1 MSANNLKI
9 FFPLRFLFPN
19 SIWLVL
25 LSVVEKL
32 YINVSLLSI
41 RSRKFNQDKKLVDV
55 NGLRSSLIPLSK
67 FLLIRSETLVKSWKP
82 FYLLKE
88 SIPYPGL
95 VLVAIIYYELLQ
107 FFSKLSQLKLKL
119 LHIYL

>member
-1 MSANNLKI
+1 MFANNLKI
-9 FFPLRFLFPN
+9 SFSLRFLFPN
-19 SIWLVL
+19 SIWLVV
-25 LSVVEKL
+25 LSVVEKI
-32 YINVSLLSI
+32 YINASLLSI
-41 RSRKFNQDKKLVDV
+41 RSRKFNRDQKLVDV

-107 FFSKLSQLKLKL
+107 FFSKLSQLKLKQ